1 MHKLEPALIAVPNS
15 LMVTVILESLSI
27 TVEYLEENLL
37 GEITNR
43 HIGRP
48 FIGVAIST
56 FEQLVECVWKARH
69 TVTHT
74 VGGP

>member
-1 MHKLEPALIAVPNS
+1 MRKLEPALIAVPNS

-43 HIGRP
+43 HTGRP
-48 FIGVAIST
+48 LIGVAIST
-56 FEQLVECVWKARH
+56 LKQLAECVWKA
-69 TVTHT
+69 
-74 VGGP
+74 